1 MKVARLLRYRRKVFI
16 ETRFASAVRR
26 SGRRILALIVPVLAA
41 LGLLPTATAAGAA
54 SPVQAEI
61 LWLFFIILVFAL
73 IIGVLVHVL
82 LLATVAWYRDSPR
95 WRPGKG
101 PIRTHDKRLEIGWTV
116 GPVIILAAVVI
127 VTLYALPNVE
137 RPRHYDYALDV
148 IGAQWAWRYE
158 YPDWNATARNI
169 VSSGT
174 MYIQR
179 GVTFLLRI
187 HAEDVIHSFYVP
199 DLGIKIDA
207 VPGITNI
214 FWVRGDITGTY
225 TVQCAEFCGM
235 GHSQMHGTV
244 VVFAPG
250 TQTIPYGP
258 PPGLT
263 QPGAGSPLYT
273 IVDVEFKEHPG
284 CTDKP
289 WSIIPCRIEV
299 GANFN
304 VTLRVWNNESGTHQF
319 RIALSPEI
327 EGPQQP
333 GNRPGVPIYI
343 NINNTGP
350 GNRQVE
356 YWCEIPGHKDQ
367 FGMVGI
373 LNVTGPQPLTIVL
386 DDTSI
391 RPAKIEAG
399 LGWRYDLTIRND
411 GSSGHTFGIGPPYNF
426 DFGTIPA
433 GTSIQRTVVLN
444 RTTGLTTGSTW
455 YGGVSAAD
463 QGLRGELQ
471 VVAVGKVPP
480 PPPSPP
486 GFPIVQITFGLA
498 GLAALSALA
507 LNFKLARA
515 ARRRQRFPPEEG

>member
-1 MKVARLLRYRRKVFI
+1 
-16 ETRFASAVRR
+16 
-26 SGRRILALIVPVLAA
+26 LIVPVLAA

-73 IIGVLVHVL
+73 IIGVLVHVF
-82 LLATVAWYRDSPR
+82 LLAAVAWYRDSPR

-101 PIRTHDKRLEIGWTV
+101 QIRTHDRRLEIGWTV

-137 RPRHYDYALDV
+137 RPSHYDYTLDV
-148 IGAQWAWRYE
+148 IGAQWAWRFE
-158 YPDWNATARNI
+158 YPDWNATAKNI

-214 FWVRGDITGTY
+214 FWVRGDIAGTY
-225 TVQCAEFCGM
+225 TVQCAEFCGT

-258 PPGLT
+258 PAGLT
-263 QPGAGSPLYT
+263 QAGAGTPLYT

-284 CTDKP
+284 CTDKR

-299 GANFN
+299 GSNFN
-304 VTLRVWNNESGTHQF
+304 VTLRVWNNESGGHQF
-319 RIALSPEI
+319 RLGLSPNI
-327 EGPQQP
+327 EGPPQP

-343 NINNTGP
+343 NFNTGA

-356 YWCEIPGHKDQ
+356 YWCEVAGHKDL
-367 FGMVGI
+367 GMSGI
-373 LNVTGPQPLTIVL
+373 LNVTGRQSLTVVL

-391 RPAKIEAG
+391 RPLKIVAG
-399 LGWRYDLTIRND
+399 LGWTYDLTIRND
-411 GSSGHTFGIGPPYNF
+411 GLSAHTFGIGPPYNWT
-426 DFGTIPA
+426 FGNISA
-433 GTSIQRTVVLN
+433 ATSILRTVVLN
-444 RTTGLTTGSTW
+444 RTIASTW
-455 YGGVSAAD
+455 FGGVSAPD

-471 VVAVGKVPP
+471 VIAVGKVPP
-480 PPPSPP
+480 PPPPPP

>member
-1 MKVARLLRYRRKVFI
+1 MKVARLPRYRRKVFI

-41 LGLLPTATAAGAA
+41 LGLLPTAAAAGAA

-82 LLATVAWYRDSPR
+82 LLAAVAWYRESPR

-101 PIRTHDKRLEIGWTV
+101 QIRTHDRRLEIGWTV

-148 IGAQWAWRYE
+148 IGAQWAWRFE
-158 YPDWNATARNI
+158 YPNWNATAKNI

-207 VPGITNI
+207 VPQITNI
-214 FWVRGDITGTY
+214 FWVRADIVGTY
-225 TVQCAEFCGM
+225 TVQCAEFCGT

-258 PPGLT
+258 PAGLT
-263 QPGAGSPLYT
+263 QAGAGTPLYT

-284 CTDKP
+284 CTDKQ

-299 GANFN
+299 GSNFN
-304 VTLRVWNNESGTHQF
+304 VTFRVWNNESGTHQF
-319 RIALSPEI
+319 KIGLSPPI
-327 EGPQQP
+327 LGPAQP

-343 NINNTGP
+343 NLNTGT
-350 GNRQVE
+350 GNRQVD
-356 YWCEIPGHKDQ
+356 YWCDIPGHK
-367 FGMVGI
+367 
-373 LNVTGPQPLTIVL
+373 
-386 DDTSI
+386 
-391 RPAKIEAG
+391 G
-399 LGWRYDLTIRND
+399 LGMK
-411 GSSGHTFGIGPPYNF
+411 
-426 DFGTIPA
+426 GTGRA
-433 GTSIQRTVVLN
+433 TV
-444 RTTGLTTGSTW
+444 
-455 YGGVSAAD
+455 
-463 QGLRGELQ
+463 E
-471 VVAVGKVPP
+471 
-480 PPPSPP
+480 
-486 GFPIVQITFGLA
+486 
-498 GLAALSALA
+498 SALGPKERRRRWRSTPRA
-507 LNFKLARA
+507 TFAITGTTSAGSGWRRRA
-515 ARRRQRFPPEEG
+515 ARRSTSSTRPPRRSSPGSRR